1 MSVFLRSFI
10 YQGCKK
16 CNCDRRH
23 CVQDWGFAMH
33 LKLQSIFAA
42 FFFKSTMLYKVG
54 KKKDFN
60 NITLQVKGTPP
71 PSWNNKGNFH
81 TINASDVFI
90 WWHGSCVYV
99 SVCAYELKK
108 ILCLQLAILFIL
120 YLAVLFTSSKCA
132 LELWS
137 ISMDS
142 DRPVSC
148 EKQISFS
155 Q

>member
-23 CVQDWGFAMH
+23 CVQDWGYAMH

-42 FFFKSTMLYKVG
+42 FSLSLLCYIRWE

-60 NITLQVKGTPP
+60 NITLQVKGTSPS
-71 PSWNNKGNFH
+71 SWNNKGNFH
-81 TINASDVFI
+81 TINASDLFI

-108 ILCLQLAILFIL
+108 YFVCNWQYYL
-120 YLAVLFTSSKCA
+120 YYTWQYYLPHQSVHLSCDQSPWTLTDQC
-132 LELWS
+132 
-137 ISMDS
+137 
-142 DRPVSC
+142 PV
-148 EKQISFS
+148 KNKYIFS